1 MGKFLLEVAGTME
14 WEIVGVFNTYD
25 EINQWIED
33 QYCISYDEW
42 LQECN
47 EDGCGDANRED
58 WYEVNEIRVREIP
71 ENKK

>member
-47 EDGCGDANRED
+47 EDGWGDANRED